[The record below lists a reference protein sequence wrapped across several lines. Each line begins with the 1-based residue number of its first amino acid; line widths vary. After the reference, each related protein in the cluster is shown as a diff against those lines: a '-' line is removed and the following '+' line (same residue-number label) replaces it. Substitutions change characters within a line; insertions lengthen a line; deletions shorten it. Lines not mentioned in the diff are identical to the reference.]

1 MVGVAMIR
9 QSGVNITIITPLA
22 RYAGGGS
29 GSSTCTLYLPTPPWS
44 PIFSQDQP

>member
-9 QSGVNITIITPLA
+9 QSGVNITIITPLTEVVVVLVVP
-22 RYAGGGS
+22 GP
-29 GSSTCTLYLPTPPWS
+29 STFPPSS